1 MVDIKVME
9 VVDTSFRK
17 KYTPTAKLTPAGHQ
31 VSSANV
37 ILKYKDGDLEISIK
51 LSKKQALQVYFD
63 TEKSQGKYKNIDY
76 DKFLEK
82 FEAGL
87 SPEEIEEAVKKEQL
101 PFGENKEEKKGAKNK

>member
-1 MVDIKVME
+1 MIDIKIME
-9 VVDTSFRK
+9 VVDLSFKK
-17 KYTPTAKLTPAGHQ
+17 KYKPATKLASAGHQ
-31 VSSANV
+31 VSNANV

-63 TEKSQGKYKNIDY
+63 NEKTQGRYKNIDY

-87 SPEEIEEAVKKEQL
+87 NPEEIEEAIRKEQL
-101 PFGENKEEKKGAKNK
+101 PFEDKKGAKKK

>member
-9 VVDTSFRK
+9 VVDTAFRK
-17 KYTPTAKLTPAGHQ
+17 KYKPTTKLVSVGHQ

-63 TEKSQGKYKNIDY
+63 SEKTQGKYKNIDY
-76 DKFLEK
+76 EKFLEK
-82 FEAGL
+82 FEAGM
-87 SPEEIEEAVKKEQL
+87 SPDEIEEAIRKEQL
-101 PFGENKEEKKGAKNK
+101 PFDKEKKGEKK

>member
-9 VVDTSFRK
+9 VVDTAFRK
-17 KYTPTAKLTPAGHQ
+17 KYKPTTKLVSAGHQ

-63 TEKSQGKYKNIDY
+63 SEKTQGKYKNIDY
-76 DKFLEK
+76 EKFLEK
-82 FEAGL
+82 FEAGM
-87 SPEEIEEAVKKEQL
+87 SPDEIEEAIRKEQL
-101 PFGENKEEKKGAKNK
+101 PFDKEKKGEKK

>member
-1 MVDIKVME
+1 MVDIKIME

-17 KYTPTAKLTPAGHQ
+17 KYKPTTKLVPSGHQ
-31 VSSANV
+31 VSNANV

-63 TEKSQGKYKNIDY
+63 SEKSQGKYKNVDY

-87 SPEEIEEAVKKEQL
+87 SPEEIEEAIKKEQL
-101 PFGENKEEKKGAKNK
+101 QFDKAKKGEKK